1 MKAGRIMMNL
11 FQKIVAPGVDHVDLY
26 QDDDDP
32 LRFWMVPQRVR
43 AATMLDGTPELTL
56 IAFARDLA
64 LVAGVTDPLP
74 QGETEG
80 GLLSFTVECTVSEQD
95 QAKIVEY
102 LKNQVLSGAVR
113 LQRPIVIDGRVTV
126 QWREPVG
133 GDPTLAYPTW
143 LDGQVQFCLPSAN
156 GLTFVDA
163 GQVIVKPSLTS
174 SNVASFSILLGQEG
188 VRLFREGMNHGKL
201 PANLAYTLQYV
212 ARVPSV
218 DVEISGDSTQTYQQ
232 LKEHSTITETSGGN
246 VVRQYPQV
254 SSLKELKDMCAGLTV
269 TYNRYDLGQGDD
281 ALQTSIENFV
291 LEITT
296 GYLKNMFCQPLIN
309 GQLDPTALGTDP
321 MQNFKP
327 AGTPVTG
334 GNQLWLK
341 DFEQSGESHFG
352 LSFSGSIAKGFSA
365 YPNCSMLDVVS
376 IEQIKQSYFEADLNT
391 PIFEVLQVPV
401 RVTADFQHDPIAA
414 IQVTLD
420 YQAKNDSSG
429 QMTSK
434 SATYDFLTGNEV
446 YYFRT
451 SLARAA
457 DHSPKDSYTFSSK
470 VHYKAA
476 QQSTE
481 FPPQTTRD
489 KSLMLGYDRMG
500 CVEVKAVAG
509 DIPWTVV
516 ESAELSLRLPGS
528 VAPDASTTILLT
540 STSTEGQWFTFTG
553 NTGATTYAW
562 SCTFRLKNGKR
573 LSTPEQRSTAGVLR
587 IDSPFAEPMSVTFA
601 PVGAFPPLQSI
612 LLSTSYDDPAHDY
625 HLRDAHN
632 FTNNT
637 DLWPWTVQLID
648 AGTRAFRWKA
658 DLTFVNGTTTE
669 GQWQDGQEG
678 TIRVGEVLSSV
689 LDIDISAAVIDWAQ
703 WKLVVVKLRYED
715 PTTHALQTQTVQ
727 LTPAS
732 GDQHWQVSLTD
743 QTATTY
749 SYAIEAYG
757 AAGVKK
763 ELAATTST
771 DKLLVVEL

>member
-1 MKAGRIMMNL
+1 MMNL

-43 AATMLDGTPELTL
+43 AATMLDGSPELTL
-56 IAFARDLA
+56 IAFARDLS
-64 LVAGVTDPLP
+64 LIAGATEPLP

-80 GLLSFTVECTVSEQD
+80 GLLNFTVECTVSDQD
-95 QAKIVEY
+95 QATITAY
-102 LKNQVLSGAVR
+102 LKTQVLSGAVR
-113 LQRPIVIDGRVTV
+113 LQRPVVIDGRVTV
-126 QWREPVG
+126 EWRQPVD

-163 GQVIVKPSLTS
+163 GQVSVKPSLTS

-188 VRLFREGMNHGKL
+188 IRLFREGMDHGKL

-218 DVEISGDSTQTYQQ
+218 DVEISGDATQIYQQ
-232 LKEHSTITETSGGN
+232 LKDHSTITETSGGN

-281 ALQTSIENFV
+281 ALLTSIENFV
-291 LEITT
+291 LDITT

-341 DFEQSGESHFG
+341 DFEQQGESHFG
-352 LSFSGSIAKGFSA
+352 LSFSGSIAKGFST

-376 IEQIKQSYFEADLNT
+376 VDQIKKSYFEADLNT
-391 PIFEVLQVPV
+391 PIFQTLQVPV
-401 RVTADFQHDPIAA
+401 RVTADFDHDPIAG

-420 YQAKNDSSG
+420 YQATDDKSG
-429 QMTSK
+429 DVKSESK
-434 SATYDFLTGNEV
+434 TYDFLTGKEV
-446 YYFRT
+446 YYFRPT
-451 SLARAA
+451 LARAA
-457 DHSPKDSYTFSSK
+457 DGSPKDSYTFASK

-476 QQSTE
+476 QQSTD

-500 CVEVKAVAG
+500 CVEVKVIAG
-509 DIPWTVV
+509 DIPWTDV
-516 ESAELSLRLPGS
+516 ESAEVSLHLPGS
-528 VAPDASTTILLT
+528 VSPEASTTILLT
-540 STSTEGQWFTFTG
+540 STANEGQWFTFTG
-553 NTGATTYAW
+553 ATGTTTYAW
-562 SCTFRLKNGKR
+562 SVSFRLKNGQR
-573 LSTPEQRSTAGVLR
+573 LTKPEQRATAGVLR

-625 HLRDAHN
+625 HVASAHN
-632 FTNNT
+632 FTNNS

-648 AGTRAFRWKA
+648 SGTRGFKWKA
-658 DLTFVNGTTTE
+658 DLTFSNGTTTE

-689 LDIDISAAVIDWAQ
+689 LDIDISPAVIDWTL
-703 WKLVVVKLRYED
+703 WKLVIVNLSYED

-727 LTPAS
+727 LNSTS

-743 QTATTY
+743 PKATSY
-749 SYAIEAYG
+749 SYAIQAFG
-757 AAGVKK
+757 APGAKK
-763 ELAATTST
+763 EVPATAST
-771 DKLLVVEL
+771 DKILVIQI

>member
-1 MKAGRIMMNL
+1 MMNL

-43 AATMLDGTPELTL
+43 AATMLDGSPELTL
-56 IAFARDLA
+56 IAFARDLS
-64 LVAGVTDPLP
+64 LIAGVTEELP
-74 QGETEG
+74 KGETEG
-80 GLLSFTVECTVSEQD
+80 GLLNFTVECTVSDED
-95 QAKIVEY
+95 QAKIVSY
-102 LKNQVLSGAVR
+102 LKAQVLSGAVR
-113 LQRPIVIDGRVTV
+113 LQRPVVIDGRVTV
-126 QWREPVG
+126 EWRQAVD

-143 LDGQVQFCLPSAN
+143 LDGSVQFCLPSAN

-163 GQVIVKPSLTS
+163 GQVSVKPSLTS

-188 VRLFREGMNHGKL
+188 VRLFREGMDHGKL

-218 DVEISGDSTQTYQQ
+218 DVEISGDANQTYQQ
-232 LKEHSTITETSGGN
+232 LKDHSTITETSGGN

-281 ALQTSIENFV
+281 ALQNSIENFV
-291 LEITT
+291 LDITT

-341 DFEQSGESHFG
+341 DFEQHGESHFG

-376 IEQIKQSYFEADLNT
+376 IEQIKKSYFEADLNT
-391 PIFEVLQVPV
+391 PIFQVLQVPV
-401 RVTADFQHDPIAA
+401 RVTADFDHDPIAA

-420 YQAKNDSSG
+420 YQQTDDKSG
-429 QMTSK
+429 DVK
-434 SATYDFLTGNEV
+434 SESNTYDFLTGKEV
-446 YYFRT
+446 YYFRST
-451 SLARAA
+451 LARAA
-457 DHSPKDSYTFSSK
+457 DGSPKDSYTFSSK

-476 QQSTE
+476 QQSTD
-481 FPPQTTRD
+481 FPAQTTRD

-500 CVEVKAVAG
+500 CVEVKVVAG
-509 DIPWTVV
+509 DIPWTDVD
-516 ESAELSLRLPGS
+516 SAEVSLHLPGS
-528 VAPDASTTILLT
+528 VSPEASTTILLT
-540 STSTEGQWFTFTG
+540 SSATEGQWFTFTG
-553 NTGATTYAW
+553 DTGTTTYAW
-562 SCTFRLKNGKR
+562 SVSYRLKNGQR
-573 LSTPEQRSTAGVLR
+573 ISQPEQHATAGVLR
-587 IDSPFAEPMSVTFA
+587 IDSPFAGPMAVTFA

-625 HLRDAHN
+625 HVATAHN

-637 DLWPWTVQLID
+637 ELWTWTVQLMD
-648 AGTRAFRWKA
+648 ANTRAFKWKA
-658 DLTFVNGTTTE
+658 DLTFTNGTTTE

-678 TIRVGEVLSSV
+678 TVRVGEVLSSV
-689 LDIDISAAVIDWAQ
+689 LDIEINGAVIDWTI
-703 WKLVVVKLRYED
+703 WKLVIVNLSYQD
-715 PTTHALQTQTVQ
+715 PTTHAMQTQTVQ
-727 LTPAS
+727 LTQAAN
-732 GDQHWQVSLTD
+732 DQHWQVSLTD
-743 QTATTY
+743 PKATTY
-749 SYAIEAYG
+749 SYAIQAFG
-757 AAGVKK
+757 APGAKK
-763 ELAATTST
+763 EVPATTST
-771 DKLLVVEL
+771 DKILVIQI